1 MKKQTRIEKW
11 RKYRQE
17 LDSVESLDFSII
29 NSDPELKNI
38 FNSIHF
44 NIEEAY
50 IRSGYKT
57 NLYVDEHY
65 KSSKTIH
72 RQEINDILNKIE
84 KNENVQSKN
93 NFDSYDFNSHLNDQ
107 IINDHFKEFVDQE
120 QMDDKHEAIET
131 TSLKIKRV
139 KV

>member
-1 MKKQTRIEKW
+1 MKKETRIEKW

-29 NSDPELKNI
+29 NSDSELKNI
-38 FNSIHF
+38 FNSINF

-84 KNENVQSKN
+84 KNERVQSKN
-93 NFDSYDFNSHLNDQ
+93 NLDNYDFSSHANDQ
-107 IINDHFKEFVDQE
+107 IINDNFKEFVDQE
-120 QMDDKHEAIET
+120 QIDDKNELVET
-131 TSLKIKRV
+131 TSLKIKRF